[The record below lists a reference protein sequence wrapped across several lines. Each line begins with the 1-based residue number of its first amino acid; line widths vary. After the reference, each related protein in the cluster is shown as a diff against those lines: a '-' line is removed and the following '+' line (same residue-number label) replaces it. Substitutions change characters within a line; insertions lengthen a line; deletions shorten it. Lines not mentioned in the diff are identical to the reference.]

1 MSLQKAKNIHI
12 FSKENLLKK
21 FQIQSLKEFLISVLY
36 SLIAIVC
43 YLFLSLLP
51 KPYTMIGL
59 LKFGII
65 PALAIIPTLGAI
77 RGPLAGFITGYLGSL
92 LADLIFYQTVLAFT
106 IAYLPFGILG
116 FLVGLA
122 RYQLKNGKSLA
133 KLAILSTLAFLLSVI
148 LLAVIALTIQQIS
161 LLVILGF
168 VTLPLLTMGI
178 PSVFLLTPLYSRLW
192 HFISNNAYPYVK
204 KLLGKLKSRA
214 D

>member
-12 FSKENLLKK
+12 FSKENLLQK
-21 FQIQSLKEFLISVLY
+21 FHIQSLKDVLITVLY

-43 YLFLSLLP
+43 YLLLSLLP
-51 KPYTMIGL
+51 QPYTMVGL

-65 PALAIIPTLGAI
+65 PALALIPMLGAI
-77 RGPLAGFITGYLGSL
+77 RGPLAGFATGYFGPFFV
-92 LADLIFYQTVLAFT
+92 DLILNQTIIAST
-106 IAYLPFGILG
+106 IPYFIYGILG

-122 RYQLKNGKSLA
+122 QYQLNDGKSLA

-161 LLVILGF
+161 LLVVLGY
-168 VTLPLLTMGI
+168 VILPLLTMGI
-178 PSVFLLTPLYSRLW
+178 PSVFLLTPLYCRLW
-192 HFISNNAYPYVK
+192 HFILNNAYPYVK
-204 KLLGKLKSRA
+204 NLLGKLKSRA

>member
-43 YLFLSLLP
+43 YLLLSLLP

-161 LLVILGF
+161 LLVVLGY
-168 VTLPLLTMGI
+168 VILPLLTMGI
-178 PSVFLLTPLYSRLW
+178 PSVFLLTALYCRLW
-192 HFISNNAYPYVK
+192 HFILNNAYPYVK
-204 KLLGKLKSRA
+204 NLLGKLKSRT